1 MKLSA
6 KRLRGDKWGRG
17 RNNEVRRTGRW
28 WQVRSDKR
36 THKMNAKIGSTPKPG
51 AKKPR
56 MSLFYFLIACIL
68 VVIPFAV
75 YWFFIMEPMQKMMGE

>member
-1 MKLSA
+1 MK
-6 KRLRGDKWGRG
+6 
-17 RNNEVRRTGRW
+17 E
-28 WQVRSDKR
+28 
-36 THKMNAKIGSTPKPG
+36 KIGSTDNAAG

-68 VVIPFAV
+68 IVIPFAV

>member
-1 MKLSA
+1 MK
-6 KRLRGDKWGRG
+6 
-17 RNNEVRRTGRW
+17 E
-28 WQVRSDKR
+28 
-36 THKMNAKIGSTPKPG
+36 KIESTG

-68 VVIPFAV
+68 IVIPFAV

>member
-1 MKLSA
+1 MKEKTGSPPRSA
-6 KRLRGDKWGRG
+6 
-17 RNNEVRRTGRW
+17 
-28 WQVRSDKR
+28 
-36 THKMNAKIGSTPKPG
+36 G

-68 VVIPFAV
+68 IVIPFAV